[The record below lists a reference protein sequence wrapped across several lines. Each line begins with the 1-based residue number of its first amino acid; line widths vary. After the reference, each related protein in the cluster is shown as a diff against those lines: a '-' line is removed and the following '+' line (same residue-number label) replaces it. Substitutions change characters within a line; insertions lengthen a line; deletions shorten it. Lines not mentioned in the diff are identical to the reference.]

1 MATKK
6 TKATEPKAKKTTK
19 NKDSITLEM
28 PGTIGSAK
36 LVFAEPKIV
45 KGSHLTVTTYPDGKT
60 TLEWDDEAL
69 LNDVRAAILKAE
81 SNIPASTDSIVE
93 VKAKRKKTKTK

>member
-6 TKATEPKAKKTTK
+6 KTKTKA
-19 NKDSITLEM
+19 DSITLEM
-28 PGTIGSAK
+28 PGTTGGAK
-36 LVFAEPKIV
+36 IVFAEPTVV

-69 LNDVRAAILKAE
+69 LNDVRAACLKAE
-81 SNIPASTDSIVE
+81 SNIPATTEVE
-93 VKAKRKKTKTK
+93 VKPKRKKSKTN